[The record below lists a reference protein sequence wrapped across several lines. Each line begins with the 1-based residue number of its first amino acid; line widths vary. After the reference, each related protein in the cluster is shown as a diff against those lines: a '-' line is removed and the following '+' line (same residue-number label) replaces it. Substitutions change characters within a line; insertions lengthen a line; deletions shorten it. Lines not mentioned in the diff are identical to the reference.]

1 MSDTSLSRDPL
12 KQLEAKIRVL
22 EEENARMKER
32 VDGIASLQSTIA
44 QLADTEAQLRNL
56 VDSAAVAFY
65 IVDTSGRIIDANP
78 HACTS
83 LGYTREEFVSLNV
96 REIDAS
102 FTAREIE
109 RIIESLGHGE
119 KPVREAPQRR
129 RDGTTFPAELALSLM
144 QADPK
149 PNVLCLLRDV
159 SERVRLEQELWQARK
174 MESIG
179 RLAGG
184 IAHDFNNLLSTII
197 GHSDLALV
205 DLPAMD
211 PIRESVRSIKEAGHR
226 AAELTQQLLAFSR
239 KQALETKP
247 VSLGEVVSNLSRIL
261 KRIIGDD
268 IDLDMDIASST
279 HAVMAD
285 QSQLEQVILN
295 LVVNARDAMP
305 AGGRLTI
312 RIQNVALN
320 EDTIATYGVDEPGTY
335 VMLWVQDEGVG
346 IPEEI
351 QDEIFEPFFTTK
363 AAGEGTGLGL
373 STTYGIVRQFHGG
386 IIVRSKLD
394 QGTTFEVVF
403 PASPEEAPGRDQDT
417 DGDALPTGSER
428 LLVVDDHPG
437 VLGILSRMLA
447 RLGYSVLQASDGEA
461 ALRVIETNP
470 AIDLVVSDVVMPG
483 MQGTKLAAEIENRWP
498 GIEVI
503 LMTGYAPDSLPALQ
517 ALKHRPKVLSKPIS
531 PRDLAEA
538 IREVLGNRARK

>member
-83 LGYTREEFVSLNV
+83 LGYTREELVSLNV

-119 KPVREAPQRR
+119 KPVREALQRR

-149 PNVLCLLRDV
+149 PNLLCLLRDV

-312 RIQNVALN
+312 RIQNVTLN

>member
-83 LGYTREEFVSLNV
+83 LGYTREELGSLNV